1 MRLVLP
7 ATTDNKRNRMQQELG
22 LISAVTSQLAD
33 IQANAVSA
41 CETEQEA
48 LRLCVARANPYRSQ
62 SDIAELIGINHS
74 VLNRMLNADHHH
86 QPRYM
91 SRVLQIKLQQVC
103 GNRAVDQWADLYA
116 KGMLNCQ
123 RTVADREAELV
134 AELNKLR
141 EAREKLEQF
150 K

>member
-1 MRLVLP
+1 MQREMGFYSVLP
-7 ATTDNKRNRMQQELG
+7 
-22 LISAVTSQLAD
+22 SQLAD

-62 SDIAELIGINHS
+62 SDIAELIGVDRG
-74 VLNRMLNADHHH
+74 VLNRMLNADHHD

-103 GNRAVDQWADLYA
+103 GNRAVDQWADLYS

-123 RTVADREAELV
+123 RTVADREAELL

-141 EAREKLEQF
+141 EARERLEQF

>member
-1 MRLVLP
+1 
-7 ATTDNKRNRMQQELG
+7 MQQELK
-22 LISAVTSQLAD
+22 LLASASPRMAD
-33 IQANAVSA
+33 IQSDAIAA
-41 CETEQEA
+41 CDSEQEA
-48 LRLCVARANPYRSQ
+48 MRLCVRLAVPFRKQR
-62 SDIAELIGINHS
+62 DIAELLGLKPGIF
-74 VLNRMLNADHHH
+74 NRMLNADHHD